1 MIPRRR
7 LVTAIVLAVLA
18 IGALSVR
25 LAHPVL
31 HTDEITYMSGVL
43 ESMVQGTVFPVYGNG
58 ALFVNKPPLSLW
70 MMRLGFETLG
80 PGPFAARL
88 PSVLF
93 AAATGVV
100 LYLFAAAVFGETAGI
115 LAALVFLFTP
125 NPLVLHG
132 LRSATPDSLE
142 ILLVTSAIVSLELWR
157 RRRRPW
163 MLACLVACVGAVAW
177 VKSPFA
183 LVVVLVYLLATE
195 LPARRAGRGTPRL
208 LLTLALAA
216 GVWTVAWLAWMGV
229 LSTQSSPQQVA
240 RTLLV
245 QQYARRIEGKMG
257 KTAGPGYYL
266 ETTVRDF
273 GPLLL
278 LPVAA
283 GAFAYQ
289 RAFRRGGRISRHDA
303 ACLAVWALVT
313 PVLATASAGK
323 LPWYA
328 YLSYPG
334 IALLVGVSAQ
344 SLSERKA
351 VQAAILAACVL
362 LVAGWIPAREVWPE
376 EPRHRGLTG
385 RLWEIASRDPE
396 IVVVPGPGFDLPR
409 GRDDAYRE
417 ARLFLRM
424 LFWKQRQTSPGPD
437 PCRALLVNR
446 LRDMPG
452 VDEWDVVELHRPE
465 NRRRGSGLWMIDAC
479 DGWLRDQLA
488 VYSDP

>member
-25 LAHPVL
+25 LAQPVL

-80 PGPFAARL
+80 PSPFAARL

-157 RRRRPW
+157 RRRGPW
-163 MLACLVACVGAVAW
+163 RLACLVACAGAVAW

-216 GVWTVAWLAWMGV
+216 GVWTLAWLAWMGV
-229 LSTQSSPQQVA
+229 LSTDSSPRQVA
-240 RTLLV
+240 RTLLL
-245 QQYARRIEGKMG
+245 QQYAKRIEGKMG

-283 GAFAYQ
+283 GAL
-289 RAFRRGGRISRHDA
+289 AFRRGGRVSRHDA
-303 ACLAVWALVT
+303 TCLAAWALVA
-313 PVLATASAGK
+313 PVLATASAAK

-334 IALLVGVSAQ
+334 IALLVAVSAQ
-344 SLSERKA
+344 SLSQRKS
-351 VQAAILAACVL
+351 VQGAILAACVL
-362 LVAGWIPAREVWPE
+362 ALAWRLPTQEVWPAE
-376 EPRHRGLTG
+376 GRYRGLTG

-396 IVVVPGPGFDLPR
+396 IVVDPGPGFELPR

-417 ARLFLRM
+417 ARLFIRM
-424 LFWKQRQTSPGPD
+424 LFWKQRQTSPGQD

-446 LRDMPG
+446 PRDMPG
-452 VDEWDVVELHRPE
+452 VAEWDVVELHRPE

-488 VYSDP
+488 VYSGP

>member
-7 LVTAIVLAVLA
+7 IAIALLLAALGVA
-18 IGALSVR
+18 ALSYRVS
-25 LAHPVL
+25 HPVL

-43 ESMVQGTVFPVYGNG
+43 ESMIQHTVFPVYGNG
-58 ALFVNKPPLSLW
+58 AFFVNKPPLSLW
-70 MMRLGFETLG
+70 MMRLSFGVLG
-80 PGPFAARL
+80 PSPFAARL
-88 PSVLF
+88 PSVLA
-93 AAATGVV
+93 AAATAAV
-100 LYLFAAAVFGETAGI
+100 LYLFGAALFGEAAGI
-115 LAALVFLFTP
+115 LAALIFLFTP

-132 LRSATPDSLE
+132 IRSATPDSLE

-163 MLACLVACVGAVAW
+163 MLACLVGLVGAAAW

-183 LVVVLVYLLATE
+183 LVVLLAYLLATE
-195 LPARRAGRGTPRL
+195 LPARQAGRGTPRL
-208 LLTLALAA
+208 VLTLALTA

-229 LSTQSSPQQVA
+229 LSTQSSPRQVA

-257 KTAGPGYYL
+257 SPGGPEYYL

-283 GAFAYQ
+283 SAL
-289 RAFRRGGRISRHDA
+289 AFRRGWRPSLHDVF
-303 ACLAVWALVT
+303 CLAVWALAA

-323 LPWYA
+323 FPWYA

-334 IALLVGVSAQ
+334 IALLVAVSAQ

-351 VQAAILAACVL
+351 VQAALLAACVL
-362 LVAGWIPAREVWPE
+362 ALAWRIPAREVWPAE
-376 EPRHRGLTG
+376 VHYRGLTG
-385 RLWEIASRDPE
+385 RLWEIAMHEPE
-396 IVVVPGPGFDLPR
+396 MVVAPGPGFELPR

-417 ARLFLRM
+417 ARLFIRM
-424 LFWKQRQTSPGPD
+424 LFWKQSRTSPGPD
-437 PCRALLVNR
+437 PCRATLVNR
-446 LRDMPG
+446 LRDVPG
-452 VDEWDVVELHRPE
+452 VEAWDVVELHRPE
-465 NRRRGSGLWMIDAC
+465 SRRKGSGLWMIDGC
-479 DGWLRDQLA
+479 NGWLRDQLA
-488 VYSDP
+488 AP

>member
-7 LVTAIVLAVLA
+7 LAIAILLAALG

-25 LAHPVL
+25 VGHPYL
-31 HTDEITYMSGVL
+31 HTDEITYMSAVL
-43 ESMVQGTVFPVYGNG
+43 ESMAQKTVFPVYGNG
-58 ALFVNKPPLSLW
+58 AFFVNKPPLSLW
-70 MMRLGFETLG
+70 MMRLSSEVLE
-80 PGPFAARL
+80 PSPFAARL

-100 LYLFAAAVFGETAGI
+100 LYLFGAALFGDGAGI
-115 LAALVFLFTP
+115 LAALIFLFTP

-132 LRSATPDSLE
+132 IRSATPDSLE
-142 ILLVTSAIVSLELWR
+142 ILLVTSAIVSLEFWR

-163 MLACLVACVGAVAW
+163 MLACLVALLGTVAW

-183 LVVVLVYLLATE
+183 LVVFLVYLLATE
-195 LPARRAGRGTPRL
+195 LPASRAGRGTPRL
-208 LLTLALAA
+208 VLTLALAI
-216 GVWTVAWLAWMGV
+216 GVWTLSYLLWLGA
-229 LSTQSSPQQVA
+229 LSTQSSPRQVA

-257 KTAGPGYYL
+257 KLEGPGYYL
-266 ETTVRDF
+266 GTTVRDF

-283 GAFAYQ
+283 GAL
-289 RAFRRGGRISRHDA
+289 AFRRGWRPSGHDF
-303 ACLAVWALVT
+303 ACLAVWAVAAPL
-313 PVLATASAGK
+313 LATASASK

-334 IALLVGVSAQ
+334 IALLIAVSAL

-351 VQAAILAACVL
+351 VQAAVLAACVL
-362 LVAGWIPAREVWPE
+362 VLALRIPTEGWPE
-376 EPRHRGLTG
+376 KPQYRGLTG
-385 RLWEIASRDPE
+385 QLWELASNDPE
-396 IVVVPGPGFDLPR
+396 IVVVPGPKFELPR

-417 ARLFLRM
+417 ARLFIRTLI
-424 LFWKQRQTSPGPD
+424 WKQTQTSPGPD
-437 PCRALLVNR
+437 PCRATLVNR

-452 VDEWDVVELHRPE
+452 TDEWNVVELFRPE
-465 NRRRGSGLWMIDAC
+465 NRRKGFGLWLVDDC
-479 DGWLRDQLA
+479 EGWLRDQLA
-488 VYSDP
+488 PH

>member
-1 MIPRRR
+1 MISRRR
-7 LVTAIVLAVLA
+7 IATALLLAVLA
-18 IGALSVR
+18 VAALSVR
-25 LAHPVL
+25 LARPAL
-31 HTDEITYMSGVL
+31 HTDEITYMSAVL
-43 ESMVQGTVFPVYGNG
+43 ESMVQETVFPVYGNG
-58 ALFVNKPPLSLW
+58 DLFVNKPPLSLW
-70 MMRLGFETLG
+70 MIRLGFEVLD

-93 AAATGVV
+93 AAATAVV
-100 LYLFAAAVFGETAGI
+100 LYLFGAALFGEAAGI
-115 LAALVFLFTP
+115 LAALIFLFTP

-132 LRSATPDSLE
+132 LRSATPDALE
-142 ILLVTSAIVSLELWR
+142 ILLVTSAIVALEAWR

-163 MLACLVACVGAVAW
+163 MLACLVAFVALTAW

-208 LLTLALAA
+208 ALTLALAV
-216 GVWTVAWLAWMGV
+216 GVWAAAWLVWLGV
-229 LSTQSSPQQVA
+229 LSSESSPRQMA

-245 QQYARRIEGKMG
+245 QQYAKRIEGKVG

-266 ETTVRDF
+266 KTTVQDF

-283 GAFAYQ
+283 GAL
-289 RAFRRGGRISRHDA
+289 AFRKGWRHHDV
-303 ACLAVWALVT
+303 ACLAVWALVA

-334 IALLVGVSAQ
+334 IALLVAVSAQ

-351 VQAAILAACVL
+351 VRAAVLAACVL
-362 LVAGWIPAREVWPE
+362 ALAWRIPVREVWPE
-376 EPRHRGLTG
+376 EGQYRGLTG
-385 RLWEIASRDPE
+385 RLWEIASQDPG
-396 IVVVPGPGFDLPR
+396 IVVAPGPRFELPR

-417 ARLFLRM
+417 ARLFIRT
-424 LFWKQRQTSPGPD
+424 LFWKRSRSSPGPD
-437 PCRALLVNR
+437 PCRATLVNR
-446 LRDMPG
+446 LRDMPR
-452 VDEWDVVELHRPE
+452 VEAWDVLELHRPE
-465 NRRRGSGLWMIDAC
+465 NRRRGSGLWMIDEC
-479 DGWLRDQLA
+479 NGWLREQLA
-488 VYSDP
+488 VYSAP

>member
-7 LVTAIVLAVLA
+7 LATALLLAVLG
-18 IGALSVR
+18 IGALSFR
-25 LAHPVL
+25 LAHPPL

-43 ESMVQGTVFPVYGNG
+43 ESMIQHTVFPVYGNG
-58 ALFVNKPPLSLW
+58 SLFVNKPPLALW
-70 MMRLGFETLG
+70 MMRLSSEVLG
-80 PGPFAARL
+80 PSPFAARL
-88 PSVLF
+88 PSVLA

-100 LYLFAAAVFGETAGI
+100 IYLFGAAVFGEAAGI
-115 LAALVFLFTP
+115 LAALIFLFTP
-125 NPLVLHG
+125 NPLMLHG

-142 ILLVTSAIVSLELWR
+142 ILLVTSAIVALELWR

-163 MLACLVACVGAVAW
+163 MLACLVTFVGAAAW

-208 LLTLALAA
+208 ILTLALTVV
-216 GVWTVAWLAWMGV
+216 VWTGAWLLWLGV
-229 LSTQSSPQQVA
+229 LSSEFSPSQVA

-245 QQYARRIEGKMG
+245 QQYANRIEGKMG

-283 GAFAYQ
+283 AGL
-289 RAFRRGGRISRHDA
+289 AFRRGWRPARHDVV
-303 ACLAVWALVT
+303 CLAVWALAA

-334 IALLVGVSAQ
+334 IALLVAVSAQ

-351 VQAAILAACVL
+351 VRAAILAACVL
-362 LVAGWIPAREVWPE
+362 VLAWRVPAREVWPAE
-376 EPRHRGLTG
+376 GRYRGLTG
-385 RLWEIASRDPE
+385 RLWEIASQDPE
-396 IVVVPGPGFDLPR
+396 IVVVPGPKFELPR

-417 ARLFLRM
+417 ARLFIRT
-424 LFWKQRQTSPGPD
+424 LFWKQSQTSPGPD
-437 PCRALLVNR
+437 PCRATLVNR

-452 VDEWDVVELHRPE
+452 VVEEWDVVELHRPE

-479 DGWLRDQLA
+479 NGWLRDQL
-488 VYSDP
+488 VPPS